1 MVGLTQHRRKQ
12 KVKKNEKIKLV
23 ALGGVGENGKNMFVV
38 EVDEDIFVI
47 DAGLMYPQ
55 NEMLGIDIVVPD
67 ITYLK
72 QNEERVK
79 GIFLTHGHED
89 HIGGLSYILR
99 DLDVPVYTTRLTAE
113 LAKEKMKEQDFKGQA
128 RFEIITSESILDF
141 SSATVSFFKTN
152 HSIPDSIAIVI
163 QTSEGAIVHTG
174 DFKFDQTAGELYK
187 AEYGKMAQIGD
198 KGVLCLLSDSTD
210 ADKPGYSTS
219 DATVTQELIHSFLRT
234 KGRII
239 AACFAT
245 DLNRIQH
252 IFDAAA
258 RSNRKVAVMGKNLQR
273 ILNIALKYNYL
284 LVEENSII
292 SINEMQEYPAN
303 ELVILTTGTKG
314 EPVEALQKMAKKNH
328 KQVLI
333 GKGDTVLFSTSTLL
347 GSEVFVYKT
356 IDTLYRA
363 GATVLSGNKTFN
375 SSNHASQEELK
386 FMINMMKPKFFL
398 PIHGEYRVLK
408 AHAKLAEECGISS
421 ENIHIPEHGEFI
433 EMKDGKLRVGGKIPT
448 GNVLIDGS
456 GIGDVGNIVL
466 RDRKLLSQDGILTV
480 VVTLNKAERKISAG
494 PEIITRGFVYV
505 RESEK
510 LLEEA
515 SDRVKDIVEKSIN
528 KDSFDWT
535 GIKQDI
541 RDMLNQFL
549 YEKTK
554 RRPMILP
561 IIMEVKT
568 MKKVEKS

>member
-1 MVGLTQHRRKQ
+1 M
-12 KVKKNEKIKLV
+12 KNEKIKLV
-23 ALGGVGENGKNMFVV
+23 ALGGVGENGKNMFLV

-55 NEMLGIDIVVPD
+55 NEMLGIDIVIPD
-67 ITYLK
+67 ISYLK
-72 QNEERVK
+72 QNKDRVK

-99 DLDVPVYTTRLTAE
+99 ELDVPVYTTRLTTE

-128 RFEIITSESILDF
+128 KFEIITARSILTF
-141 SSATVSFFKTN
+141 ASSKVSFFKTN
-152 HSIPDSIAIVI
+152 HSIPDSIGIVVH
-163 QTSEGAIVHTG
+163 TSEGAIVHTG
-174 DFKFDQTAGELYK
+174 DFKFDQTASDLYK
-187 AEYGKMAQIGD
+187 PDYAAMAKIGE
-198 KGVLCLLSDSTD
+198 KGVLCLLSDSTN
-210 ADKPGYSTS
+210 ADKPGYSTT
-219 DATVTQELIHSFLRT
+219 DFVVTQQLLEAFLQT

-252 IFDAAA
+252 IIDAAEKT
-258 RSNRKVAVMGKNLQR
+258 NRKVAVLGKNLQR
-273 ILNIALKYNYL
+273 VLQIALKYRYL
-284 LVEENSII
+284 VVNEDTLVTY
-292 SINEMQEYPAN
+292 NELQEYP
-303 ELVILTTGTKG
+303 EEQMVIITTGTKG
-314 EPVEALQKMAKKNH
+314 EPIEALQKMVKKNH
-328 KQVLI
+328 KQVNI
-333 GKGDTVLFSTSTLL
+333 IKGDTILYAASSFL
-347 GSEVFVYKT
+347 GSEVFVGKT
-356 IDTLYRA
+356 IDKLYRA
-363 GATVLSGNKTFN
+363 GATLLTGYKTFN
-375 SSNHASQEELK
+375 SSNHGNQEELK
-386 FMINMMKPKFFL
+386 FMINMMKPKFFI

-408 AHAKLAEECGISS
+408 AHEKIAIECGV
-421 ENIHIPEHGEFI
+421 EKQNIYLPEQGEVL
-433 EMKDGKLRVGGKIPT
+433 EYKEDKLQVGGKIPA

-505 RESEK
+505 RESEQ

-515 SDRVKDIVEKSIN
+515 AVRVKDIVEKSIS

-541 RDMLNQFL
+541 RDTLNQYL
-549 YEKTK
+549 YEKTR

-561 IIMEVKT
+561 IIMEIKPNRN
-568 MKKVEKS
+568 K

>member
-1 MVGLTQHRRKQ
+1 M
-12 KVKKNEKIKLV
+12 KKNEKIKLV
-23 ALGGVGENGKNMFVV
+23 ALGGVGENGKNMLAV

-89 HIGGLSYILR
+89 HIGGLSFFLR
-99 DLDVPVYTTRLTAE
+99 ELNVPVYTTRLTAE
-113 LAKEKMKEQDFKGQA
+113 LAKEKMKEQDFKGQV
-128 RFEIITSESILDF
+128 RFEIVTSKSVLKF
-141 SSATVSFFKTN
+141 SSASVSFFKVN

-163 QTSEGAIVHTG
+163 HTSEGAIVHTG
-174 DFKFDQTAGELYK
+174 DFKFDQTAGDLYK
-187 AEYGKMAQIGD
+187 PGYAEMAKLGER
-198 KGVLCLLSDSTD
+198 GVLCLLSDSTD

-219 DATVTQELIHSFLRT
+219 DSVVTEELTNAFLRT

-239 AACFAT
+239 ATVFAT

-258 RSNRKVAVMGKNLQR
+258 KANRKIAVMGKNLQV
-273 ILNIALKYNYL
+273 ILNIALKHGYIDIQEDI
-284 LVEENSII
+284 LVSFQEIQGREK
-292 SINEMQEYPAN
+292 NETI
-303 ELVILTTGTKG
+303 ILTTGNKG
-314 EPVEALQKMAKKNH
+314 EPVEALHRMARKNH
-328 KQVLI
+328 KQVNI
-333 GKGDTVLFSTSTLL
+333 GDGDTILFAASSLL
-347 GSEVFVYKT
+347 GGEVFVNKT
-356 IDTLYRA
+356 IDMLYRL
-363 GATVLSGNKTFN
+363 GASVLTGNKTFN
-375 SSNHASQEELK
+375 SSNHGSQEELK
-386 FMINMMKPKFFL
+386 FMINILKPKFFI

-408 AHAKLAEECGISS
+408 PHAQLAEKCGVLPK
-421 ENIHIPEHGEFI
+421 NIHIPEQGEMMEI
-433 EMKDGKLRVGGKIPT
+433 KDGKLRTSGKVPA

-480 VVTLNKAERKISAG
+480 VVTLNKQERKISAG

-505 RESEK
+505 RESEQ

-515 SDRVKDIVEKSIN
+515 ANRVKDIVEKSIS

-541 RDMLNQFL
+541 RDTLNQFL

-568 MKKVEKS
+568 PRNKDTK

>member
-1 MVGLTQHRRKQ
+1 LKT
-12 KVKKNEKIKLV
+12 NEKIKLV
-23 ALGGVGENGKNMFVV
+23 ALGGVGENGKNMLAV

-67 ITYLK
+67 ISYLK
-72 QNEERVK
+72 QNEEKVK

-89 HIGGLSYILR
+89 HIGGLSFFLR
-99 DLDVPVYTTRLTAE
+99 ELNVPVYTTRLTAE
-113 LAKEKMKEQDFKGQA
+113 LAKEKMKEQDFKGQV
-128 RFEIITSESILDF
+128 RFEIVTSKTVLKF
-141 SSATVSFFKTN
+141 PSASVSFFKVN

-163 QTSEGAIVHTG
+163 HTSEGAIVHTG
-174 DFKFDQTAGELYK
+174 DFKFDQTAGDLYK
-187 AEYGKMAQIGD
+187 PEFAEMAKIGE

-219 DATVTQELIHSFLRT
+219 DAVVTEELTAAFLRT

-239 AACFAT
+239 ATVFAT

-258 RSNRKVAVMGKNLQR
+258 KAKRKIAIMGKNLQV
-273 ILNIALKYNYL
+273 ILNIAMKHGYIDIAEDI
-284 LVEENSII
+284 LVSF
-292 SINEMQEYPAN
+292 QEIQGFEKN
-303 ELVILTTGTKG
+303 QTIILTTGNKG
-314 EPVEALQKMAKKNH
+314 EPVEALQRMARKNH
-328 KQVLI
+328 KQVNI
-333 GKGDTVLFSTSTLL
+333 GDGDTILFAASSLL
-347 GSEVFVYKT
+347 GSEVFVGKT
-356 IDTLYRA
+356 IDMLYRL
-363 GATVLSGNKTFN
+363 GASVLTGNKTFN
-375 SSNHASQEELK
+375 SSNHGSQEELK
-386 FMINMMKPKFFL
+386 LMINILKPKFFL

-408 AHAKLAEECGISS
+408 AHAQLAEKTGLQPQ
-421 ENIHIPEHGEFI
+421 NIHIPELGEMI
-433 EMKDGKLRVGGKIPT
+433 EIKDGKLRLSGKVQS

-480 VVTLNKAERKISAG
+480 VVTLNKQERKISAG

-505 RESEK
+505 RESEQ

-515 SDRVKDIVEKSIN
+515 ANRVKDIVEKSIS

-541 RDMLNQFL
+541 RDTLNQFL

-568 MKKVEKS
+568 PRK

>member
-1 MVGLTQHRRKQ
+1 MKT
-12 KVKKNEKIKLV
+12 NEKIKLV
-23 ALGGVGENGKNMFVV
+23 ALGGVGENGKNMFAV

-67 ITYLK
+67 VSYLK
-72 QNEERVK
+72 QNEEKVK

-89 HIGGLSYILR
+89 HIGGLSFFLR
-99 DLDVPVYTTRLTAE
+99 ELNVPVYTTRLTAE
-113 LAKEKMKEQDFKGQA
+113 LAKEKMKEQDFKGQV
-128 RFEIITSESILDF
+128 RFEIVTSKTVLQF
-141 SSATVSFFKTN
+141 PSAAVSFFKVN

-163 QTSEGAIVHTG
+163 HTSEGAIVHTG
-174 DFKFDQTAGELYK
+174 DFKFDQTAGDLYK
-187 AEYGKMAQIGD
+187 PEYAEMAKIGE

-219 DATVTQELIHSFLRT
+219 DAVVTEELTNAFLRT

-239 AACFAT
+239 ATVFAT

-258 RSNRKVAVMGKNLQR
+258 KAKRKIAIMGKNLQV
-273 ILNIALKYNYL
+273 ILNIAMKHGYIDIAEDI
-284 LVEENSII
+284 LVSFQEIQGYEKNESI
-292 SINEMQEYPAN
+292 
-303 ELVILTTGTKG
+303 ILTTGNKG
-314 EPVEALQKMAKKNH
+314 EPVEALQRMARKNH
-328 KQVLI
+328 KQVNI
-333 GKGDTVLFSTSTLL
+333 GDGDTILFAASSLL
-347 GSEVFVYKT
+347 GSEVFVNKT
-356 IDTLYRA
+356 IDMLYRL
-363 GATVLSGNKTFN
+363 GASVLTGNKTFN
-375 SSNHASQEELK
+375 SSNHGSQEELK
-386 FMINMMKPKFFL
+386 FMINMLKPKFFL

-408 AHAKLAEECGISS
+408 AHAQLAEKNGVKSQ
-421 ENIHIPEHGEFI
+421 NIHIPEQGEMVEI
-433 EMKDGKLRVGGKIPT
+433 KDGKIRSSGKVQS

-480 VVTLNKAERKISAG
+480 VVTLNKQERKISAG

-505 RESEK
+505 RESEQ

-515 SDRVKDIVEKSIN
+515 ANRVKDIVEKSIS

-541 RDMLNQFL
+541 RDTLNQFL

-568 MKKVEKS
+568 PRK

>member
-1 MVGLTQHRRKQ
+1 MKT
-12 KVKKNEKIKLV
+12 NEKIKLV
-23 ALGGVGENGKNMFVV
+23 ALGGVGENGKNMFAV
-38 EVDEDIFVI
+38 EIDEDIFVI

-67 ITYLK
+67 ISYLK
-72 QNEERVK
+72 QNEEKVK

-89 HIGGLSYILR
+89 HIGGLSFFLR
-99 DLDVPVYTTRLTAE
+99 ELNVPVYTTRLTAE
-113 LAKEKMKEQDFKGQA
+113 LAKEKMKEQDFKGQV
-128 RFEIITSESILDF
+128 RFEIVTSKTVLQF
-141 SSATVSFFKTN
+141 PSAAVSFFKVN

-163 QTSEGAIVHTG
+163 HTSEGAIVHTG
-174 DFKFDQTAGELYK
+174 DFKFDQTAGDLYK
-187 AEYGKMAQIGD
+187 PEYAEMAKIGE

-219 DATVTQELIHSFLRT
+219 DAVVTEELTNAFLRT

-239 AACFAT
+239 ATVFAT

-258 RSNRKVAVMGKNLQR
+258 KAKRKIAIMGKNLQV
-273 ILNIALKYNYL
+273 ILNIAMKHGYIDIAEDT
-284 LVEENSII
+284 LVSFQEIQGYEKNESI
-292 SINEMQEYPAN
+292 
-303 ELVILTTGTKG
+303 ILTTGNKG
-314 EPVEALQKMAKKNH
+314 EPVEALQRMARKNH
-328 KQVLI
+328 KQVNI
-333 GKGDTVLFSTSTLL
+333 GEGDTILFAASSLL
-347 GSEVFVYKT
+347 GSEVFVNKT
-356 IDTLYRA
+356 IDMLYRL
-363 GATVLSGNKTFN
+363 GASVLTGNKTFN
-375 SSNHASQEELK
+375 SSNHGSQEELK
-386 FMINMMKPKFFL
+386 FMINMLKPKFFL

-408 AHAKLAEECGISS
+408 AHAQLAEKNGVQSQ
-421 ENIHIPEHGEFI
+421 NIHIPEQGEMVEI
-433 EMKDGKLRVGGKIPT
+433 KDGKIRSSGKVQS

-480 VVTLNKAERKISAG
+480 VVTLNKQERKISAG

-505 RESEK
+505 RESEQ

-515 SDRVKDIVEKSIN
+515 ANRVKDIVEKSIS

-541 RDMLNQFL
+541 RDTLNQFL

-568 MKKVEKS
+568 PRK

>member
-1 MVGLTQHRRKQ
+1 LKT
-12 KVKKNEKIKLV
+12 NEKIKLV
-23 ALGGVGENGKNMFVV
+23 ALGGVGENGKNMFAV

-67 ITYLK
+67 VSYLK
-72 QNEERVK
+72 QNEEKVK

-89 HIGGLSYILR
+89 HIGGLSFFLR
-99 DLDVPVYTTRLTAE
+99 ELNVPVYTTRLTAE
-113 LAKEKMKEQDFKGQA
+113 LAKEKMKEQDFKGQV
-128 RFEIITSESILDF
+128 RFEIVTSKTVLQF
-141 SSATVSFFKTN
+141 PSAAVSFFKVN

-163 QTSEGAIVHTG
+163 HTSEGAIVHTG
-174 DFKFDQTAGELYK
+174 DFKFDQTAGDLYK
-187 AEYGKMAQIGD
+187 PEYAEMAKIGE

-219 DATVTQELIHSFLRT
+219 DAVVTEELTNAFLRT

-239 AACFAT
+239 ATVFAT

-258 RSNRKVAVMGKNLQR
+258 KAKRKIAIMGKNLQV
-273 ILNIALKYNYL
+273 ILNIAMKHGYIDIAEDI
-284 LVEENSII
+284 LVSFQEIQGYEKNESI
-292 SINEMQEYPAN
+292 
-303 ELVILTTGTKG
+303 ILTTGNKG
-314 EPVEALQKMAKKNH
+314 EPVEALQRMARKNH
-328 KQVLI
+328 KQVNI
-333 GKGDTVLFSTSTLL
+333 GDGDTILFAASSLL
-347 GSEVFVYKT
+347 GSEVFVNKT
-356 IDTLYRA
+356 IDMLYRL
-363 GATVLSGNKTFN
+363 GASVLTGNKTFN
-375 SSNHASQEELK
+375 SSNHGSQEELK
-386 FMINMMKPKFFL
+386 FMINMLKPKFFL

-408 AHAKLAEECGISS
+408 AHAQLAEKNGVKSQ
-421 ENIHIPEHGEFI
+421 NIHIPEQGEMVEI
-433 EMKDGKLRVGGKIPT
+433 KDGKIRSSGKVQS

-480 VVTLNKAERKISAG
+480 VVTLNKQERKISAG

-505 RESEK
+505 RESEQ

-515 SDRVKDIVEKSIN
+515 ANRVKDIVEKSIS

-541 RDMLNQFL
+541 RDTLNQFL

-568 MKKVEKS
+568 PRK

>member
-1 MVGLTQHRRKQ
+1 LKT
-12 KVKKNEKIKLV
+12 NEKIKLV
-23 ALGGVGENGKNMFVV
+23 ALGGVGENGKNMLAV

-67 ITYLK
+67 ISYLK
-72 QNEERVK
+72 QNEEKVK

-89 HIGGLSYILR
+89 HIGGLSFFLR
-99 DLDVPVYTTRLTAE
+99 ELNVPVYTTRLTAE
-113 LAKEKMKEQDFKGQA
+113 LAKEKMKEQDFKGQV
-128 RFEIITSESILDF
+128 RFEIVTSKTVLKF
-141 SSATVSFFKTN
+141 LSASVSFFKVN

-163 QTSEGAIVHTG
+163 HTSEGAIVHTG
-174 DFKFDQTAGELYK
+174 DFKFDQTAGDLYK
-187 AEYGKMAQIGD
+187 PEFAEMAKIGE

-219 DATVTQELIHSFLRT
+219 DAVVTEELTAAFLRT

-239 AACFAT
+239 ATVFAT

-258 RSNRKVAVMGKNLQR
+258 KAKRKIAIMGKNLQV
-273 ILNIALKYNYL
+273 ILNIAMKHGYIDIAEDI
-284 LVEENSII
+284 LVSF
-292 SINEMQEYPAN
+292 QEIQGFEKN
-303 ELVILTTGTKG
+303 QTIILTTGNKG
-314 EPVEALQKMAKKNH
+314 EPVEALQRMARKNH
-328 KQVLI
+328 KQVNI
-333 GKGDTVLFSTSTLL
+333 GDGDTILFAASSLL
-347 GSEVFVYKT
+347 GSEVFVGKT
-356 IDTLYRA
+356 IDMLYRL
-363 GATVLSGNKTFN
+363 GASVLTGNKTFN
-375 SSNHASQEELK
+375 SSNHGSQEELK
-386 FMINMMKPKFFL
+386 LMINILKPKFFL

-408 AHAKLAEECGISS
+408 AHAQLAEKTGLQPQ
-421 ENIHIPEHGEFI
+421 NIHIPELGEMI
-433 EMKDGKLRVGGKIPT
+433 EIKDGKLRLSGKVQS

-480 VVTLNKAERKISAG
+480 VVTLNKQERKISAG

-505 RESEK
+505 RESEQ

-515 SDRVKDIVEKSIN
+515 ANRVKDIVEKSIS

-541 RDMLNQFL
+541 RDTLNQFL

-568 MKKVEKS
+568 PRK

>member
-1 MVGLTQHRRKQ
+1 MKT
-12 KVKKNEKIKLV
+12 NEKIKLV
-23 ALGGVGENGKNMFVV
+23 ALGGVGENGKNMFAV
-38 EVDEDIFVI
+38 EIDEDIFVI

-67 ITYLK
+67 ISYLK
-72 QNEERVK
+72 QNEEKVK

-89 HIGGLSYILR
+89 HIGGLSFFLR
-99 DLDVPVYTTRLTAE
+99 ELNVPVYTTRLTAE
-113 LAKEKMKEQDFKGQA
+113 LAKEKMKEQDFKGQV
-128 RFEIITSESILDF
+128 RFEIVTSKTVLQF
-141 SSATVSFFKTN
+141 PSAAVSFFKVN

-163 QTSEGAIVHTG
+163 HTSEGAIVHTG
-174 DFKFDQTAGELYK
+174 DFKFDQTAGDLYK
-187 AEYGKMAQIGD
+187 PEYAEMAKIGEE
-198 KGVLCLLSDSTD
+198 GVLCLLSDSTD

-219 DATVTQELIHSFLRT
+219 DAVVTEELTNAFLRT

-239 AACFAT
+239 ATVFAT

-258 RSNRKVAVMGKNLQR
+258 KAKRKIAIMGKNLQV
-273 ILNIALKYNYL
+273 ILNIAMKHGYIDIAEDT
-284 LVEENSII
+284 LVSFQEIQGYEKNESI
-292 SINEMQEYPAN
+292 
-303 ELVILTTGTKG
+303 ILTTGNKG
-314 EPVEALQKMAKKNH
+314 EPVEALQRMARKNH
-328 KQVLI
+328 KQVNI
-333 GKGDTVLFSTSTLL
+333 GEGDTILFAASSLL
-347 GSEVFVYKT
+347 GSEVFVNKT
-356 IDTLYRA
+356 IDMLYRL
-363 GATVLSGNKTFN
+363 GASVLTGNKTFN
-375 SSNHASQEELK
+375 SSNHGSQEELK
-386 FMINMMKPKFFL
+386 FMINMLKPKFFL

-408 AHAKLAEECGISS
+408 AHAQLAEKNGVQSQ
-421 ENIHIPEHGEFI
+421 NIHIPEQGEMVEI
-433 EMKDGKLRVGGKIPT
+433 KDGKIRSSGKVQS

-480 VVTLNKAERKISAG
+480 VVTLNKQERKISAG

-505 RESEK
+505 RESEQ

-515 SDRVKDIVEKSIN
+515 ANRVKDIVEKSIS

-541 RDMLNQFL
+541 RDTLNQFL

-568 MKKVEKS
+568 PRK

>member
-1 MVGLTQHRRKQ
+1 M
-12 KVKKNEKIKLV
+12 KNEKIKLV

-67 ITYLK
+67 ISYLK
-72 QNEERVK
+72 QNRERVK

-99 DLDVPVYTTRLTAE
+99 ELDVPVYTTRLTAE

-128 RFEIITSESILDF
+128 KFEVITARSVLTF
-141 SSATVSFFKTN
+141 TSSKVSFFKTN
-152 HSIPDSIAIVI
+152 HSIPDSIGVVVH
-163 QTSEGAIVHTG
+163 TSEGSIVHTG
-174 DFKFDQTAGELYK
+174 DFKFDQTASDLYK
-187 AEYGKMAQIGD
+187 PDYAAMARIGER
-198 KGVLCLLSDSTD
+198 GVLCLLSDSTN
-210 ADKPGYSTS
+210 ADKPGY
-219 DATVTQELIHSFLRT
+219 ATTDFAVTQQLTEAFLQT
-234 KGRII
+234 NGRII

-252 IFDAAA
+252 IIDAAEKT
-258 RSNRKVAVMGKNLQR
+258 NRKVAVLGKNLQR
-273 ILNIALKYNYL
+273 VLQIATKYNYL
-284 LVEENSII
+284 HVGEETLLTY
-292 SINEMQEYPAN
+292 NELQEYPLN
-303 ELVILTTGTKG
+303 QMVIITTGTKG
-314 EPVEALQKMAKKNH
+314 EPIEALQKMVKKNH
-328 KQVLI
+328 KQVSI
-333 GKGDTVLFSTSTLL
+333 MEGDTILFAASSFL
-347 GSEVFVYKT
+347 GSEVFVGKT
-356 IDTLYRA
+356 IDKLYRA
-363 GATVLSGNKTFN
+363 GATLMAGYKTFN
-375 SSNHASQEELK
+375 SSNHGNQEELK
-386 FMINMMKPKFFL
+386 FMINMMKPKFFI

-408 AHAKLAEECGISS
+408 AHEKLAKECGIKPQ
-421 ENIHIPEHGEFI
+421 NIYLPEQGEVL
-433 EMKDGKLRVGGKIPT
+433 EYNEDKLQVGGKIPA
-448 GNVLIDGS
+448 GNVLIDGA

-505 RESEK
+505 RESEQ
-510 LLEEA
+510 LLEDAAEK
-515 SDRVKDIVEKSIN
+515 VKDIVEKSIS

-541 RDMLNQFL
+541 RDTLNQFL

-561 IIMEVKT
+561 IIMEIKPYRN
-568 MKKVEKS
+568 K

>member
-1 MVGLTQHRRKQ
+1 M
-12 KVKKNEKIKLV
+12 KNEKIKLV
-23 ALGGVGENGKNMFVV
+23 ALGGVGENGKNMFLV

-55 NEMLGIDIVVPD
+55 NEMLGIDIVIPD
-67 ITYLK
+67 ISYLK
-72 QNEERVK
+72 QNKDRVK

-99 DLDVPVYTTRLTAE
+99 ELDVPVYTTRLTTE

-128 RFEIITSESILDF
+128 KFEIITARSILTF
-141 SSATVSFFKTN
+141 ASSKVSFFKTN
-152 HSIPDSIAIVI
+152 HSIPDSIGIVVH
-163 QTSEGAIVHTG
+163 TSEGAIVHTG
-174 DFKFDQTAGELYK
+174 DFKFDQTASDLYK
-187 AEYGKMAQIGD
+187 PDYAAMAKIGE
-198 KGVLCLLSDSTD
+198 KGVLCLLSDSTN
-210 ADKPGYSTS
+210 ADKPGYSTT
-219 DATVTQELIHSFLRT
+219 DFVVTQQLLEAFLQT

-252 IFDAAA
+252 IIDAAEKT
-258 RSNRKVAVMGKNLQR
+258 NRKVAVLGKNLQR
-273 ILNIALKYNYL
+273 VLQIALKYRYL
-284 LVEENSII
+284 VVNEDTLVTY
-292 SINEMQEYPAN
+292 NELQEYP
-303 ELVILTTGTKG
+303 EEQMVIITTGTKG
-314 EPVEALQKMAKKNH
+314 EPIEALQKMVKKNH
-328 KQVLI
+328 KQVNI
-333 GKGDTVLFSTSTLL
+333 IKGDTILFAASSFL
-347 GSEVFVYKT
+347 GSEVFVGKT
-356 IDTLYRA
+356 IDKLYRA
-363 GATVLSGNKTFN
+363 GATLLTGYKTFN
-375 SSNHASQEELK
+375 SSNHGNQEELK
-386 FMINMMKPKFFL
+386 FMINMMKPKFFI

-408 AHAKLAEECGISS
+408 AHEKIAIECGV
-421 ENIHIPEHGEFI
+421 EKQNIYLPEQGEVL
-433 EMKDGKLRVGGKIPT
+433 EYKEDKLQVGGKIPA

-505 RESEK
+505 RESEQ

-515 SDRVKDIVEKSIN
+515 AVRVKDIVEKSIS

-541 RDMLNQFL
+541 RDTLNQYL
-549 YEKTK
+549 YEKTR

-561 IIMEVKT
+561 IIMEIKPNRN
-568 MKKVEKS
+568 K

>member
-1 MVGLTQHRRKQ
+1 LKT
-12 KVKKNEKIKLV
+12 NEKIKLV
-23 ALGGVGENGKNMFVV
+23 ALGGVGENGKNMFAV
-38 EVDEDIFVI
+38 EIDEDIFVI

-67 ITYLK
+67 ISYLK
-72 QNEERVK
+72 QNEEKVK

-89 HIGGLSYILR
+89 HIGGLSFFLR
-99 DLDVPVYTTRLTAE
+99 ELNVPVYTTRLTAE
-113 LAKEKMKEQDFKGQA
+113 LAKEKMKEQDFKGQV
-128 RFEIITSESILDF
+128 RFEIVTSKTVLQF
-141 SSATVSFFKTN
+141 PSAAVSFFKVN

-163 QTSEGAIVHTG
+163 HTSEGAIVHTG
-174 DFKFDQTAGELYK
+174 DFKFDQTAGDLYK
-187 AEYGKMAQIGD
+187 PEYAEMAKIGE

-219 DATVTQELIHSFLRT
+219 DAVVTEELTNAFLRT

-239 AACFAT
+239 ATVFAT

-258 RSNRKVAVMGKNLQR
+258 KAKRKIAIMGKNLQV
-273 ILNIALKYNYL
+273 ILNIAMKHGYIDIAEDT
-284 LVEENSII
+284 LVSFQEIQGYEKNESI
-292 SINEMQEYPAN
+292 
-303 ELVILTTGTKG
+303 ILTTGNKG
-314 EPVEALQKMAKKNH
+314 EPVEALQRMARKNH
-328 KQVLI
+328 KQVNI
-333 GKGDTVLFSTSTLL
+333 GEGDTILFAASSLL
-347 GSEVFVYKT
+347 GSEVFVNKT
-356 IDTLYRA
+356 IDMLYRL
-363 GATVLSGNKTFN
+363 GASVLTGNKTFN
-375 SSNHASQEELK
+375 SSNHGSQEELK
-386 FMINMMKPKFFL
+386 FMINMLKPKFFL

-408 AHAKLAEECGISS
+408 AHAQLAEKNGVQSQ
-421 ENIHIPEHGEFI
+421 NIHIPEQGEMVEI
-433 EMKDGKLRVGGKIPT
+433 KDGKIRSSGKVQS

-480 VVTLNKAERKISAG
+480 VVTLNKQERKISAG

-505 RESEK
+505 RESEQ

-515 SDRVKDIVEKSIN
+515 ANRVKDIVEKSIS

-541 RDMLNQFL
+541 RDTLNQFL

-568 MKKVEKS
+568 PRK

>member
-1 MVGLTQHRRKQ
+1 M
-12 KVKKNEKIKLV
+12 KKNEKIKLV

-72 QNEERVK
+72 QNVERVK

-89 HIGGLSYILR
+89 HIGGLSYCLR
-99 DLDVPVYTTRLTAE
+99 ELDVPVYTTRLTAE
-113 LAKEKMKEQDFKGQA
+113 LTKEKMKEQDFKGQA
-128 RFEIITSESILDF
+128 RFEIITSESVLDF
-141 SSATVSFFKTN
+141 SSTTVTFFKTN
-152 HSIPDSIAIVI
+152 HSIPDSIAIAI
-163 QTSEGAIVHTG
+163 HTSEGAIVHTG
-174 DFKFDQTAGELYK
+174 DFKFDQTAGLLYK
-187 AEYGKMAQIGD
+187 AEYGEMAKIGD

-219 DATVTQELIHSFLRT
+219 DAVVTQELIHAFLRT

-258 RSNRKVAVMGKNLQR
+258 KSNRKVAIMGKNLQR
-273 ILNIALKYNYL
+273 VLTIALKYNYL
-284 LVEENSII
+284 LVEEDSII
-292 SINEMQEYPAN
+292 SVNEMKQYDARQI
-303 ELVILTTGTKG
+303 VILTTGTKG

-333 GKGDTVLFSTSTLL
+333 GEGDTVLFSTSTLL

-356 IDTLYRA
+356 IDMLYRA
-363 GATVLSGNKTFN
+363 GATVLSGNKIFN
-375 SSNHASQEELK
+375 SSNHGSQEELK

-408 AHAKLAEECGISS
+408 AHTNLAKECGIPVG
-421 ENIHIPEHGEFI
+421 NIHIPEHGEII
-433 EMKDGKLRVGGKIPT
+433 EIKDERLRVGGKIPA

-515 SDRVKDIVEKSIN
+515 ADRVKDIVEKSIS

-541 RDMLNQFL
+541 RDTLNQFL

-561 IIMEVKT
+561 IIMEVKPVR
-568 MKKVEKS
+568 K

>member
-1 MVGLTQHRRKQ
+1 M
-12 KVKKNEKIKLV
+12 KNEKIKLV
-23 ALGGVGENGKNMFVV
+23 ALGGVGENGKNMFLV

-55 NEMLGIDIVVPD
+55 NEMLGIDIVIPD
-67 ITYLK
+67 ISYLK
-72 QNEERVK
+72 QNKDRVK

-99 DLDVPVYTTRLTAE
+99 ELDVPVYTTRLTAE

-128 RFEIITSESILDF
+128 KFEVITARSVLTF
-141 SSATVSFFKTN
+141 ASSKVSFFKTN
-152 HSIPDSIAIVI
+152 HSIPDSIGIVVH
-163 QTSEGAIVHTG
+163 TSEGAIVHTG
-174 DFKFDQTAGELYK
+174 DFKFDQTASDLYK
-187 AEYGKMAQIGD
+187 PDYAAMAKIGE
-198 KGVLCLLSDSTD
+198 KGVLCLLSDSTN
-210 ADKPGYSTS
+210 ADKPGY
-219 DATVTQELIHSFLRT
+219 ATTDFVVTQQLIDAFLQT

-252 IFDAAA
+252 IIDAAEKT
-258 RSNRKVAVMGKNLQR
+258 NRKVAVLGKNLQR
-273 ILNIALKYNYL
+273 VLQIALKYNYL
-284 LVEENSII
+284 VVNKDTIVTY
-292 SINEMQEYPAN
+292 NELQEYT
-303 ELVILTTGTKG
+303 EDQMVIITTGTKG
-314 EPVEALQKMAKKNH
+314 EPIEALQKMIKKNH
-328 KQVLI
+328 KQVSI
-333 GKGDTVLFSTSTLL
+333 IKGDTILFAASSFL
-347 GSEVFVYKT
+347 GSEVFVGKT
-356 IDTLYRA
+356 IDKLYRA
-363 GATVLSGNKTFN
+363 GATLLTGYKTFN
-375 SSNHASQEELK
+375 SSNHGNQEELK
-386 FMINMMKPKFFL
+386 FMINMMKPKFFI

-408 AHAKLAEECGISS
+408 AHEKLARECGVNPK
-421 ENIHIPEHGEFI
+421 NIYLPEQGEVL
-433 EMKDGKLRVGGKIPT
+433 EYNEDTLQVGGKIPA

-505 RESEK
+505 RESEQ

-515 SDRVKDIVEKSIN
+515 SERVKDIVEKSIS

-541 RDMLNQFL
+541 RDTLNQYL

-561 IIMEVKT
+561 IIMEIKPGRN
-568 MKKVEKS
+568 K

>member
-1 MVGLTQHRRKQ
+1 M
-12 KVKKNEKIKLV
+12 KKNEKIKLV

-67 ITYLK
+67 ISYLK
-72 QNEERVK
+72 QNEEKVK

-99 DLDVPVYTTRLTAE
+99 DLNVPVYTTRLTAE
-113 LAKEKMKEQDFKGQA
+113 LAKEKMKEQDFKEQA
-128 RFEIITSESILDF
+128 RFEIITAASVLHF

-187 AEYGKMAQIGD
+187 ADYGQMAKIGD

-219 DATVTQELIHSFLRT
+219 DAIVRQELIHSFLHT

-252 IFDAAA
+252 IFDAAVK
-258 RSNRKVAVMGKNLQR
+258 SNRKVAIMGKNLHR
-273 ILNIALKYNYL
+273 VLNIALKHQYL
-284 LVEENSII
+284 LVEEEVII
-292 SINEMQEYPAN
+292 SFNEIQQYPSDQV
-303 ELVILTTGTKG
+303 VILTTGTKG
-314 EPVEALQKMAKKNH
+314 EPIEALQKMAKKNH

-333 GKGDTVLFSTSTLL
+333 GEGDTVLFSTSTLL

-356 IDTLYRA
+356 IDMLYRA

-375 SSNHASQEELK
+375 SSNHGSQEELK

-408 AHAKLAEECGISS
+408 AHANLAEECGILY
-421 ENIHIPEHGEFI
+421 ENIHIPEHGEFV
-433 EMKDGKLRVGGKIPT
+433 ELKDGKLRVAGKIPA

-480 VVTLNKAERKISAG
+480 VVTLNKAERMISAG

-515 SDRVKDIVEKSIN
+515 ADRVKDIVEKSIS

-541 RDMLNQFL
+541 RDCLNQFL
-549 YEKTK
+549 YEKTR

-561 IIMEVKT
+561 IIMEVKPV
-568 MKKVEKS
+568 KK

>member
-1 MVGLTQHRRKQ
+1 M
-12 KVKKNEKIKLV
+12 KNEKIKLV

-72 QNEERVK
+72 QNEERVR

-89 HIGGLSYILR
+89 HIGGLSYFLR

-113 LAKEKMKEQDFKGQA
+113 LVKEKMKEQDFKGQA
-128 RFEIITSESILDF
+128 RFEIVTSKSVLTF
-141 SSATVSFFKTN
+141 SSSSVSFFKTN

-163 QTSEGAIVHTG
+163 HTSEGAIVHTG

-187 AEYGKMAQIGD
+187 PDYGEMAKVGD
-198 KGVLCLLSDSTD
+198 NGVLCLLSDSTN

-219 DATVTQELIHSFLRT
+219 DATVTQELISAFLRT

-252 IFDAAA
+252 IFDAAS
-258 RSNRKVAVMGKNLQR
+258 RSNRKVAVLGKNLQR
-273 ILNIALKYNYL
+273 IINIALKYEYL
-284 LVEENSII
+284 LVDEDSIVTFNEI
-292 SINEMQEYPAN
+292 QGYPINEV
-303 ELVILTTGTKG
+303 VILTTGTKG
-314 EPVEALQKMAKKNH
+314 EPVEALQKMAKRNH
-328 KQVLI
+328 KQVNI
-333 GKGDTVLFSTSTLL
+333 GEGDTILFAASSIL

-356 IDTLYRA
+356 IDMLYRA

-375 SSNHASQEELK
+375 SSNHGSQEELK
-386 FMINMMKPKFFL
+386 FMINMMKPKYFL

-408 AHAKLAEECGISS
+408 AHAKLAEECGI
-421 ENIHIPEHGEFI
+421 EPNKILICDQGEAL
-433 EMKDGKLRVGGKIPT
+433 EYKSGNMKIAGKVPS

-480 VVTLNKAERKISAG
+480 VVTLNKFEKKISAG

-505 RESEK
+505 RESEQ
-510 LLEEA
+510 LLDEA
-515 SDRVKDIVEKSIN
+515 AQRVKDIVEKTIS
-528 KDSFDWT
+528 KESFDWT

-541 RDMLNQFL
+541 RDVLNQFL

-561 IIMEVKT
+561 IIMEVKPAR
-568 MKKVEKS
+568 K

>member
-1 MVGLTQHRRKQ
+1 M
-12 KVKKNEKIKLV
+12 KNEKIKLV
-23 ALGGVGENGKNMFVV
+23 ALGGVGENGKNMFLV

-55 NEMLGIDIVVPD
+55 NEMLGIDIVIPD
-67 ITYLK
+67 ISYLK
-72 QNEERVK
+72 QNKDRVK

-99 DLDVPVYTTRLTAE
+99 ELDVPVYTTRLTAE

-128 RFEIITSESILDF
+128 KFEIITARSILTF
-141 SSATVSFFKTN
+141 ASSKVSFFKTN
-152 HSIPDSIAIVI
+152 HSIPDSIGIVVH
-163 QTSEGAIVHTG
+163 TSEGAIVHTG
-174 DFKFDQTAGELYK
+174 DFKFDQTASDLYK
-187 AEYGKMAQIGD
+187 PDYAAMAKIGE
-198 KGVLCLLSDSTD
+198 KGVLCLLSDSTN
-210 ADKPGYSTS
+210 ADKPGYSTT
-219 DATVTQELIHSFLRT
+219 DFVVTQQLLEAFLQT

-252 IFDAAA
+252 IIDAAEKT
-258 RSNRKVAVMGKNLQR
+258 NRKVAVLGKNLQR
-273 ILNIALKYNYL
+273 VLQIALKYRYL
-284 LVEENSII
+284 VVNEDTLVTY
-292 SINEMQEYPAN
+292 NELQEYP
-303 ELVILTTGTKG
+303 EEQMVIITTGTKG
-314 EPVEALQKMAKKNH
+314 EPIEALQKMVKKNH
-328 KQVLI
+328 KQVNI
-333 GKGDTVLFSTSTLL
+333 IKGDTILYAASSFL
-347 GSEVFVYKT
+347 GSEVFVGKT
-356 IDTLYRA
+356 IDKLYRA
-363 GATVLSGNKTFN
+363 GATLLTGYKTFN
-375 SSNHASQEELK
+375 SSNHGNQEELK
-386 FMINMMKPKFFL
+386 FMINMMKPKFFI

-408 AHAKLAEECGISS
+408 AHEKIAIECGV
-421 ENIHIPEHGEFI
+421 EKQNIYLPEQGEVL
-433 EMKDGKLRVGGKIPT
+433 EYKEDKLQVGGKIPA

-505 RESEK
+505 RESEQ

-515 SDRVKDIVEKSIN
+515 AVRVKDIVEKSIS

-541 RDMLNQFL
+541 RDTLNQYL
-549 YEKTK
+549 YEKTR

-561 IIMEVKT
+561 IIMEIKPNRN
-568 MKKVEKS
+568 K

>member
-1 MVGLTQHRRKQ
+1 MKT
-12 KVKKNEKIKLV
+12 NEKIKLV
-23 ALGGVGENGKNMFVV
+23 ALGGVGENGKNMFAV
-38 EVDEDIFVI
+38 EIDEDIFVI

-67 ITYLK
+67 ISYLK
-72 QNEERVK
+72 QNEEKVK

-89 HIGGLSYILR
+89 HIGGLSFFLR
-99 DLDVPVYTTRLTAE
+99 ELNVPVYTTRLTAE
-113 LAKEKMKEQDFKGQA
+113 LTKEKMKEQDFKGQV
-128 RFEIITSESILDF
+128 RFEIVTSKTVLQF
-141 SSATVSFFKTN
+141 PSAAVSFFKVN

-163 QTSEGAIVHTG
+163 HTSEGAIVHTG
-174 DFKFDQTAGELYK
+174 DFKFDQTAGDLYK
-187 AEYGKMAQIGD
+187 PEYAEMAKIGEE
-198 KGVLCLLSDSTD
+198 GVLCLLSDSTD

-219 DATVTQELIHSFLRT
+219 DAVVTEELTNAFLRT

-239 AACFAT
+239 ATVFAT

-258 RSNRKVAVMGKNLQR
+258 KAKRKIAIMGKNLQV
-273 ILNIALKYNYL
+273 ILNIAMKHGYIDIAEDT
-284 LVEENSII
+284 LVSFQEIQGYEKNESI
-292 SINEMQEYPAN
+292 
-303 ELVILTTGTKG
+303 ILTTGNKG
-314 EPVEALQKMAKKNH
+314 EPVEALQRMARKNH
-328 KQVLI
+328 KQVNI
-333 GKGDTVLFSTSTLL
+333 GEGDTILFAASSLL
-347 GSEVFVYKT
+347 GSEVFVNKT
-356 IDTLYRA
+356 IDMLYRL
-363 GATVLSGNKTFN
+363 GASVLTGNKTFN
-375 SSNHASQEELK
+375 SSNHGSQEELK
-386 FMINMMKPKFFL
+386 FMINMLKPKFFL

-408 AHAKLAEECGISS
+408 AHAQLAEKNGVQSQ
-421 ENIHIPEHGEFI
+421 NIHIPEQGEMVEI
-433 EMKDGKLRVGGKIPT
+433 KDGKIRSSGKVQS

-480 VVTLNKAERKISAG
+480 VVTLNKQERKISAG

-505 RESEK
+505 RESEQ

-515 SDRVKDIVEKSIN
+515 ANRVKDIVEKSIS

-541 RDMLNQFL
+541 RDTLNQFL

-568 MKKVEKS
+568 PRK

>member
-1 MVGLTQHRRKQ
+1 MKT
-12 KVKKNEKIKLV
+12 NEKIKLV
-23 ALGGVGENGKNMFVV
+23 ALGGVGENGKNMLAV

-67 ITYLK
+67 ISYLK
-72 QNEERVK
+72 QNEEKVK

-89 HIGGLSYILR
+89 HIGGLSFFLR
-99 DLDVPVYTTRLTAE
+99 ELNVPVYTTRLTAE
-113 LAKEKMKEQDFKGQA
+113 LAKEKMKEQDFKGQV
-128 RFEIITSESILDF
+128 RFEIVTSKTVLKF
-141 SSATVSFFKTN
+141 LSASVSFFKVN

-163 QTSEGAIVHTG
+163 HTSEGAIVHTG
-174 DFKFDQTAGELYK
+174 DFKFDQTAGDLYK
-187 AEYGKMAQIGD
+187 PEFAEMAKIGE

-219 DATVTQELIHSFLRT
+219 DAVVTEELTAAFLRT

-239 AACFAT
+239 ATVFAT

-258 RSNRKVAVMGKNLQR
+258 KAKRKIAIMGKNLQV
-273 ILNIALKYNYL
+273 ILNIAMKHGYIDIAEDI
-284 LVEENSII
+284 LVSF
-292 SINEMQEYPAN
+292 QEIQGFEKN
-303 ELVILTTGTKG
+303 QTIILTTGNKG
-314 EPVEALQKMAKKNH
+314 EPVEALQRMARKNH
-328 KQVLI
+328 KQVNI
-333 GKGDTVLFSTSTLL
+333 GDGDTILFAASSLL
-347 GSEVFVYKT
+347 GSEVFVGKT
-356 IDTLYRA
+356 IDMLYRL
-363 GATVLSGNKTFN
+363 GASVLTGNKTFN
-375 SSNHASQEELK
+375 SSNHGSQEELK
-386 FMINMMKPKFFL
+386 LMINILKPKFFL

-408 AHAKLAEECGISS
+408 AHAQLAEKTGLQPQ
-421 ENIHIPEHGEFI
+421 NIHIPELGEMI
-433 EMKDGKLRVGGKIPT
+433 EIKDGKLRLSGKVQS

-480 VVTLNKAERKISAG
+480 VVTLNKQERKISAG

-505 RESEK
+505 RESEQ

-515 SDRVKDIVEKSIN
+515 ANRVKDIVEKSIS

-541 RDMLNQFL
+541 RDTLNQFL

-568 MKKVEKS
+568 PRK